1 MYTIIKVINA
11 DKVYKYHFFFFYFDE
26 KESHFFSVK
35 ADMTFSSTSVSH
47 FFDMQGHYWYNTVC
61 CYSITWSSQ
70 ILYCSVPTSSFC
82 KLWKWIKITKKSGK
96 NNCFKQSFNKIK
108 ESSNFR
114 SKVCKDISVQ
124 ASWSCLF
131 QYLRCVSF
139 LFALFL
145 AFFICGKQL
154 HLRAEG
160 KSVALNFVIVIM

>member
-1 MYTIIKVINA
+1 MKKKVT
-11 DKVYKYHFFFFYFDE
+11 FFLS
-26 KESHFFSVK
+26 KQ
-35 ADMTFSSTSVSH
+35 TWLSSTSVSH

-124 ASWSCLF
+124 ASWSCVFFSTSGVFHFCLL
-131 QYLRCVSF
+131 YSLPF
-139 LFALFL
+139 LFVVSNCISMLKGNL
-145 AFFICGKQL
+145 LLLILWLWLCNQYKVSYSGK
-154 HLRAEG
+154 
-160 KSVALNFVIVIM
+160 IVLT